1 MKTEFYVALTQLSTA
16 IVMGILTVY
25 LTKVIITKYYKSKT
39 GQVNPYQNTSF
50 MIFLAGTIF
59 SVSYMVYGINE
70 PLAETMR
77 LLQAQELTKTKVI
90 LEYLRYAGMFIT
102 LAYAFSTGVIFL
114 AYKLFS
120 LLTAQLDEY
129 EEISRNN
136 IGVAIL
142 VSVLTIVIALFA
154 HVAFIGLIQTFI
166 PYPEMPTFI

>member
-1 MKTEFYVALTQLSTA
+1 MKIDFYIAVTQLSTA

-25 LTKVIITKYYKSKT
+25 LTKVIVTKYYKAKT

-50 MIFLAGTIF
+50 MIFLAGTIL

-77 LLQAQELTKTKVI
+77 ILQSKDLSKFKQI
-90 LEYLRYAGMFIT
+90 LEYLRFAGMFLT
-102 LAYAFSTGVIFL
+102 LAYAFSAGVIFL

-120 LLTAQLDEY
+120 ILTSQLDEFD
-129 EEISRNN
+129 EISRNN

-142 VSVLTIVIALFA
+142 VSVLTFVIALFA
-154 HVAFIGLIQTFI
+154 HIAFIGFIQTFI
-166 PYPEMPTFI
+166 PYPEMPNFI

>member
-1 MKTEFYVALTQLSTA
+1 MKTDFYIALTQLSA
-16 IVMGILTVY
+16 SVVMGILTVY
-25 LTKVIITKYYKSKT
+25 LTKVIVTKYYKTKT

-77 LLQAQELTKTKVI
+77 ILQSQELSKSKLI
-90 LEYLRYAGMFIT
+90 LEYLRFAGMFLT
-102 LAYAFSTGVIFL
+102 LAYAFSAGVIFL

-120 LLTAQLDEY
+120 ILTAQLDEY

-154 HVAFIGLIQTFI
+154 HIAFIGFIQTFI